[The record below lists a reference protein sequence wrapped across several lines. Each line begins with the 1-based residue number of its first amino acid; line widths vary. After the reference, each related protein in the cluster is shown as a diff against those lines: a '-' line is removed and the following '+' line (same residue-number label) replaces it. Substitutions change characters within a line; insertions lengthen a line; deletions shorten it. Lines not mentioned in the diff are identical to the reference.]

1 MIKRVVGGYQ
11 VFSKDGKPLS
21 KPGLR
26 RSQAEER
33 LKQVE
38 MYKALNQ
45 AAKKPKR

>member
-11 VFSKDGKPLS
+11 VFNSDGKKPLS

-26 RSQAEER
+26 RAQAEER

-38 MYKALNQ
+38 FWKAK
-45 AAKKPKR
+45 AKENKK